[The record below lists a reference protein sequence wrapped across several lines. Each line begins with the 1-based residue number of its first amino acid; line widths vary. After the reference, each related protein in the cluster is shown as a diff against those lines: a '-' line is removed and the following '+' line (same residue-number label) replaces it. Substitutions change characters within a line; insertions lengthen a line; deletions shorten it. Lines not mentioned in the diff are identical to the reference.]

1 MEEGIYLP
9 WEALSILVI
18 ILVAMW
24 AQSRAYGKQYTDLR
38 EKVIVLETN
47 QENMKETSK
56 RQYEEIVNSLK
67 EVFKKLDA
75 IGDDV
80 HRNKREGD

>member
-1 MEEGIYLP
+1 MEGIYLP

-18 ILVAMW
+18 ILGAMW
-24 AQSRAYGKQYTDLR
+24 AQSRTYGKQYTDLR

-47 QENMKETSK
+47 HKNMKETSK

-67 EVFKKLDA
+67 EVFKKLDI
-75 IGDDV
+75 IGEDV
-80 HRNKREGD
+80 HRNRREGD